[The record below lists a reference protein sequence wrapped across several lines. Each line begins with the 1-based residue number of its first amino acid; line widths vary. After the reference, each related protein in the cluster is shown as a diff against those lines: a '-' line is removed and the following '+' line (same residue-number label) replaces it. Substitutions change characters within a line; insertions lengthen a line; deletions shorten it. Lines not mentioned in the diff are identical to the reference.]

1 MVRWKSLWL
10 PSCAL
15 AFENG
20 ERVQQP
26 SNVTSE
32 RKEAILQY
40 FLQRAHGLS
49 DTFLAVP
56 FGTSDPSNEVYICGV

>member
-1 MVRWKSLWL
+1 
-10 PSCAL
+10 L

-56 FGTSDPSNEVYICGV
+56 FGTSDPSNEEYICGV